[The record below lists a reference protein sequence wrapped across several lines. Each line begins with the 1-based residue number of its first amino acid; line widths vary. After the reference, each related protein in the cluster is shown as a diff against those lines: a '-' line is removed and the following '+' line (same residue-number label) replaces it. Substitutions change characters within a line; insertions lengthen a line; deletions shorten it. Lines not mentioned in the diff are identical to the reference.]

1 MSARKSRRK
10 SASSK
15 LRIDKSQL
23 GDYDYHFPVL
33 LEEAVDFL
41 VTDKQGTYIDG
52 TLGGG
57 GHARAIM
64 QRFDSGGNL
73 FAFDKDVAAILRAQ
87 TLFEEEI
94 NSLPPRLV
102 LFNTSFSEASSICQQ
117 RGINPAGI
125 LLDLGVSSQ
134 QLDTDQ
140 RGISYRVD
148 SPLDMRFGENG
159 ITAREIL
166 NTYSEEAISTILYTY
181 GEEPRSRFIAKRIV
195 EMRNI
200 QPFNTT
206 FDLRKIIE
214 EITPSSQHFKTLSR
228 VFQAIR
234 IEVNQEI
241 DVLTKTLNDI
251 IGVLTTSGRIVVIS
265 YHSLEDRV
273 VKQIFKANAPK
284 TKINKYAEVLSN
296 NMAKLE
302 ILTQKPIVPSKEEI
316 LRNPR
321 ARSAKMRVAEKL

>member
-1 MSARKSRRK
+1 MSGRAHKKNVKTGRH
-10 SASSK
+10 
-15 LRIDKSQL
+15 RIDKSKL
-23 GDYDYHFPVL
+23 GDYDYHQPVL
-33 LEEAVDFL
+33 LNESLDFL
-41 VTDKQGTYIDG
+41 ITDKNGTYIDG

-57 GHARAIM
+57 GHAGAIIKKIN
-64 QRFDSGGNL
+64 SGGNL
-73 FAFDKDVAAILRAQ
+73 LAFDKDAAAILRAKF
-87 TLFEEEI
+87 LFEEEI

-140 RGISYRVD
+140 RGISYRID
-148 SPLDMRFGENG
+148 SPLDMRFGDSG

-166 NTYSEEAISTILYTY
+166 NTYSEEAIANILYTY
-181 GEEPRSRFIAKRIV
+181 GEEPRSRHIAKNIV
-195 EMRNI
+195 QARNI
-200 QPFNTT
+200 KPLETT

-214 EITPSSQHFKTLSR
+214 DITPSNYHFKTLSR

-241 DVLTKTLNDI
+241 DVLTKTLNEI
-251 IGVLTTSGRIVVIS
+251 ISVLTTSGRIVVIS

-273 VKQIFKANAPK
+273 VKQIFKANARK
-284 TKINKYAEVLSN
+284 TKINKYAN
-296 NMAKLE
+296 NDTNSVPNLKVITKKPIIPSEDE
-302 ILTQKPIVPSKEEI
+302 ILC
-316 LRNPR
+316 NPR